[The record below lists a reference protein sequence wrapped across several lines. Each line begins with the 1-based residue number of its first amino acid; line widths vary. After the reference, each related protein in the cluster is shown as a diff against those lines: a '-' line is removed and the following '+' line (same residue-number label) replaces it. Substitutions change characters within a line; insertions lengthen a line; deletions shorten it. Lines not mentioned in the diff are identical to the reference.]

1 MLLQELEQ
9 RKQQQFEN
17 MANEHAEQLRH
28 DEEHVIRNAQDK
40 LAAEKRLLQ
49 LETNVEDNFLN
60 EYFRNGGGK
69 SSNTVGQTSLA
80 PSAHT
85 INDRHVQP
93 NLFSEE
99 DQNIE
104 GKPEFLKHPETTEN
118 QAEETEE
125 DGPGKTNMGA
135 FEINSN

>member
-9 RKQQQFEN
+9 RKQLSFEN
-17 MANEHAEQLRH
+17 MANEHVDQLKH

-40 LAAEKRLLQ
+40 LAAEKRLIQ

-69 SSNTVGQTSLA
+69 SGNTVGQFSLA

-93 NLFSEE
+93 GLSSDGE
-99 DQNIE
+99 D
-104 GKPEFLKHPETTEN
+104 KPEFLKHPETTEN

-125 DGPGKTNMGA
+125 DGQGKTNMGA